1 MSEAQ
6 ENPLRV
12 KRRTAILEAADRL
25 FKHYGFE
32 KTTVADIAHAA
43 RIGVG
48 SVYLEFDSKET
59 VARELS
65 KRCHDH
71 VLTAMRHAA
80 SAEESFARRLRAT
93 FDARATHFWEVAST
107 GPHALEL
114 VSPGTCS
121 GTALERE
128 RFEEAEQALLIELL
142 EAGDAAGELRI
153 VDAPASAGVLL
164 RIYATYAP
172 PRLFEQDPAETKRIL
187 AATHELVVH
196 GLLRRA

>member
-1 MSEAQ
+1 MSEAH
-6 ENPLRV
+6 ENPLRA
-12 KRRTAILEAADRL
+12 KRRAAILEAADRL

-48 SVYLEFDSKET
+48 SVYLEFDSKES

-71 VLTAMRHAA
+71 VLAAMRQAV
-80 SAEESFARRLRAT
+80 SADTTFAKRLRGI

-107 GPHALEL
+107 GQHAIDL
-114 VSPGTCS
+114 VSPSTCS
-121 GTALERE
+121 GTAVERG
-128 RFEEAEQALLIELL
+128 RFEEAAQAMLVELL
-142 EAGDAAGELRI
+142 EAGDTSGELR
-153 VDAPASAGVLL
+153 VEYPLATARVLL

-172 PRLFEQDPAETKRIL
+172 PHLFDHDPAETKRVL
-187 AATHELVVH
+187 EATHELVVH

>member
-1 MSEAQ
+1 MSEANA
-6 ENPLRV
+6 NPVRA
-12 KRRTAILEAADRL
+12 KRRTAILQAADRL

-32 KTTVADIAHAA
+32 KTTVADIAHGA

-65 KRCHDH
+65 RRCHDQ
-71 VLTAMRHAA
+71 VLEAMRRAEA
-80 SAEESFARRLRAT
+80 AEESYSTRLRAI

-107 GPHALEL
+107 GPHALDL

-128 RFEEAEQALLIELL
+128 RFDEAQQALIVALL
-142 EAGDAAGELRI
+142 TAGDAAGELRI
-153 VDAPASAGVLL
+153 PDAPATASVLL
-164 RIYATYAP
+164 RIYTTYAP
-172 PRLFEQDPAETKRIL
+172 PRLFEQDPAETKRFL
-187 AATHELVVH
+187 AATHDLVVQ

>member
-1 MSEAQ
+1 MSEAHA
-6 ENPLRV
+6 NPLRA

-32 KTTVADIAHAA
+32 KTTVADIAHGA

-48 SVYLEFDSKET
+48 SVYLEFDAKET

-65 KRCHDH
+65 RRCHDQ
-71 VLTAMRHAA
+71 VLADMRLAA
-80 SAEESFARRLRAT
+80 SLGGSFARRLQGV
-93 FDARATHFWEVAST
+93 FDARASRFWEIASA
-107 GPHALEL
+107 GQHAVDL
-114 VSPGTCS
+114 VCPATCS
-121 GTALERE
+121 GTAVERE
-128 RFEEAEQALLIELL
+128 RFEEAEQALVIDLL
-142 EAGDAAGELRI
+142 TAGDAAGELR
-153 VDAPASAGVLL
+153 VAVPQTAARVLL

-172 PRLFEQDPAETKRIL
+172 PRLFEHDPAETRRVL